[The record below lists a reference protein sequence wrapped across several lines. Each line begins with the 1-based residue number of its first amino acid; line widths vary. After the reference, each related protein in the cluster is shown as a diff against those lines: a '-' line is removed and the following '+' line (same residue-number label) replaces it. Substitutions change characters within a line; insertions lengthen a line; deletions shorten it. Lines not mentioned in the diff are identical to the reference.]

1 MRVDLNG
8 NPAELE
14 AGATVVDAVDAAGA
28 DPERRGVAVA
38 IDGEVVPRSKWE
50 TTALEDGQR
59 VEVLHAAQGG

>member
-1 MRVDLNG
+1 MRVELNG

-14 AGATVVDAVDAAGA
+14 PGATVVDAVDATGA